1 MHELELRACF
11 ERAALT
17 GSQREHLLAMIAE
30 APSRRPGGAALN
42 NVIAQFWSD
51 KNRASIWIESHT
63 VERLFAYELELD
75 PSVLAYYSQI
85 PCRGIE
91 RRNANGR
98 RHLGNATA
106 DFLVIRADSV
116 TVVECK
122 AAQRIESLLQ
132 QKPLEWVRSDD
143 GVIERPALTSWASD
157 WGLNY
162 AVWVQPSPFACLLAN
177 LELLYSVKPPDEPG
191 KAHRQALRQ
200 LERSSLT
207 IWELTRRV
215 SGLTPLAV
223 HQLLRMGLVCGT
235 IKSQPIAL
243 TETFRLFLDPQQCSA
258 AEATAAQLA
267 DHRFRQHCDPV
278 STSSYR
284 DLCAGRQRLETLK
297 AMRLGNSVFTRR
309 YRELDRVVRQA
320 EVDGVS
326 ELEACLTNYRRS
338 GNRSARLTRTQTLA
352 VDLAVHNWEAG
363 KAHSRGHAYAEHV
376 AHCQDVSCEPVSR
389 TTLYR
394 RLSAANASRR
404 ALLTGGLREYQKN
417 REATDP
423 RYRSMAS
430 QALGLRIHID
440 STQIDA
446 RVFPGVEDKLLLDR
460 PIIYVAVDSAT
471 GFPVCYELAFGPAR
485 SDALAALLRTYVR
498 TTGSL
503 PSIIQVDRGSE
514 NRSSWLSAFCREY
527 RITLL
532 IHPTGASVFN
542 SAAENWLGRINSR
555 LHSLPGSTLPD
566 KKGRSVDGRFKS
578 RQTARLQFSAL
589 HEVVRD
595 AIELL
600 RDVPGADGES
610 PIERKARLVDE
621 TGIAGHAVEIDD
633 NFLFHSSIPTRA
645 SALDPKR
652 GIKTERTR
660 YASSELLQA
669 ARRGD
674 VIEVRRD
681 CEDPTVMHVQMSSG
695 RCKAWS
701 GMANKVAGLPD
712 IELKFLAYYLHQ
724 RGSKVVERRLD
735 AHVSHH
741 RKVQDVLT
749 SNDSAASQ
757 QKPSAS
763 KAARRSTKD
772 RPTSR
777 SISVSLEGLDD
788 YGQESREGGRDAI

>member
-1 MHELELRACF
+1 MHELQLRACF

-17 GSQREHLLAMIAE
+17 GPQREHLLAMIAE
-30 APSRRPGGAALN
+30 TPSRRPGGAALN

-51 KNRASIWIESHT
+51 KNRAPIWIESHT

-75 PSVLAYYSQI
+75 PTVLAYYSQI

-143 GVIERPALTSWASD
+143 GVVERPALSSWASA

-162 AVWVQPSPFACLLAN
+162 AVWVQPSLFACLLAN
-177 LELLYSVKPPDEPG
+177 LELLCSVKPPDEPG
-191 KAHRQALRQ
+191 KVHRQALRQ

-207 IWELTRRV
+207 IGELIRRV
-215 SGLTPLAV
+215 SGLTPLAI

-243 TETFRLFLDPQQCSA
+243 TETFRLFLDPQQCRA
-258 AEATAAQLA
+258 AEADAAQFVDGRL
-267 DHRFRQHCDPV
+267 RQP
-278 STSSYR
+278 SGPIATASYR
-284 DLCAGRQRLETLK
+284 DLCAGRQRLETLR
-297 AMRLGNSVFTRR
+297 AMRRGDRPFTRW
-309 YRELDRVVRQA
+309 YRDLDRLVHQA
-320 EVDGVS
+320 VLDGMA
-326 ELEACLTNYRRS
+326 ELEPCLTNFRRS
-338 GNRSARLTRTQTLA
+338 GNRSGRLGTVQKLA
-352 VDLAVHNWEAG
+352 VDLAVRRWEAG
-363 KAHSRGHAYAEHV
+363 KTHSRGHAYAEHV
-376 AHCQDVSCEPVSR
+376 AHCQDASCAPVSR

-394 RLSAANASRR
+394 KLSAANASKR
-404 ALLTGGLREYQKN
+404 ALLTGGLREYQKQ
-417 REATDP
+417 REVTDP
-423 RYRSMAS
+423 RHRSIAS
-430 QALGLRIHID
+430 LAFGLRIHID

-460 PIIYVAVDSAT
+460 PIIYVAVDNAT
-471 GFPVCYELAFGPAR
+471 GLPICYELGFGPAR

-503 PSIIQVDRGSE
+503 PNIIQLDRGAE
-514 NRSSWLSAFCREY
+514 NRSNWLAAFCREY
-527 RITLL
+527 HITLM

-566 KKGRSVDGRFKS
+566 KKGRYVDGRFKS

-589 HEVVRD
+589 HEVVHD

-610 PIERKARLVDE
+610 PIERKARLIDE

-741 RKVQDVLT
+741 RKVQEVLT
-749 SNDSAASQ
+749 TNDSNASQ

-763 KAARRSTKD
+763 KATRRSTKD
-772 RPTSR
+772 RSASR

-788 YGQESREGGRDAI
+788 YGQELREGGRDAI